1 MFLRFRARSSG
12 RSLRG
17 HSLLWAL
24 CTLALVL
31 ARESTPP
38 ALAQGHQHQWTAGAW
53 PAGLASVTHIGGQPV
68 TETSP
73 AYPCEILELRVITA
87 GDGDFCTALGC
98 PFPGGTGAD
107 QHAVH
112 RGYRDHG
119 ALGHFGF
126 IHAGGHFQ
134 NQENFDP
141 DLQDMVA
148 GGVPYYRVSREQA
161 NGSIIQ
167 IAAQWDDSGF
177 VVDPATGQQVVAF
190 NDDPNWSGGGTFPV
204 DGTKCNVKKG
214 RGTWVF
220 HCVEWIYV
228 PCDSAIS
235 PIDGSIRFSV
245 PVCSWG
251 YRGTELNFSLTY
263 SSRSLTD
270 ASLSFWQV
278 KHPAALS
285 DQNQATNYNPL
296 WTHSFAQWIE
306 VLQTGEAVWHKGDG
320 TAEAFE
326 QYWNGTQGPFRRSHG
341 SFLTLTSS
349 GSSTS
354 PWFTYED
361 DQTRQDVPFSSFV
374 LKTAD
379 QTEYT
384 FDIVRWNIA
393 DHPPQPD
400 GYAIPYFLLRQ
411 IRDRWA
417 RTVTVVWNSDGVAS
431 VTDGDGRGLV
441 FDYSGG
447 LVVSITDPFGRVHT
461 ISHTTVQGQKKPT
474 GITVQGIGS
483 PNRTRYLWAF
493 EYNSPTGDFISRK
506 TTPSGKVVNY
516 EYETVANPRVSNA
529 DWVGRMVRSFY
540 TDDLMSPPQTYEI
553 RRSGTTIIYPG
564 EDRYQYTFQGA
575 HLHQVR
581 HESTGAAV
589 NLRWDLFH
597 NLAKLW
603 TAFESEFSPL
613 VSLAYGYTNPDSRHI
628 AAVTA
633 TDVLGNQA
641 SATFNDWKLP
651 TEFRA
656 FATPG
661 SGRSDQMMR
670 LIYDGGGPLTAG
682 NVTRV
687 TAALGTPSEDT
698 TDLLY
703 QLPLRPDLP
712 SGVIGSEGGL
722 SEALYHVNGSVSE
735 ARSPENLLAPVGDAD
750 RPPSISRTEQNAE
763 ELPSAFVDPMGHRTE
778 VSFNAEAPN
787 SSRLVITLTHND
799 GSTRKIIL
807 DADGLVVE
815 LVDENGVRAT
825 VERNRSGQPLRVK
838 AAVGTAWER
847 TVLCHYDGRA
857 DLVAIDPPKGA
868 SSRISFEYCQY
879 QLPFFGGGPP
889 TKTIPEVY
897 IGKPTRVI
905 YSDGSEYIGYNGMEE
920 IAWRYG
926 KDGKQTTLH
935 RDSLHRVYQTDYPG
949 KPGYPA
955 FSVGTVF
962 DEFGRPT
969 LFSDA
974 NGNSLLTWDDLNR
987 LVSYAPAIGNAI
999 SKQYLRDTTLR
1010 RWTERVTMP
1019 GVGSWEF
1026 REDGKGREA
1035 EVLNPFG
1042 QLATRR
1048 FDPDSKLLRQTR
1060 GNGTYSDFGWTPRDW
1075 LASITHRLANG
1086 AVLDTFQYFYTDSQG
1101 VYDPT
1106 GRLRR
1111 EIDVG
1116 GRVHEFFPNPLSE
1129 PTASNHPDTGP
1140 IAYGLDLHS
1149 NRVSKTQGGVTEWYG
1164 VDAADK
1170 LLWTN
1175 QAGNFAPTPGQAQPY
1190 RLIMYDLAGQPTD
1203 LEHRDAVGQGVVQD
1217 KLDWDGMGK
1226 LRRLFC
1232 VGAAQERYRAKH
1244 DGSGTRVEATLDGTT
1259 HTYSFGAGL
1268 LHDSAGSTV
1277 YTPGISQRQNGVD
1290 RYFHDD
1296 WIGSTRYLTDASGL
1310 AAPTAYR
1317 YDAFGLVTAAAGP
1330 DTTSL
1335 KFAGGWGY
1343 QGDVAG
1349 GLLHAGARQYAPA
1362 LGRFMSPDPIGLVGG
1377 LNRYVYCG
1385 GNPVGMVDPSGEALP
1400 LIAGI
1405 GLILFITSAGP
1416 AGEPNPGYQHQSMLK
1431 DWRVGWIDPGLSDA
1445 SEFATGYEFESRPPR
1460 KLTFGQRMFS
1470 GAMLPLGVVSGIM
1483 VRGVIE
1489 AATDCGK
1496 ATSTFMRLGRPGR
1509 GMFNGMEVR
1518 GMHDLSHLDNGTLS
1532 AMAEKG
1538 FAAKDSRGVALELHH
1553 HQQNPGGPLIEIPA
1567 DRHKPGNRN
1576 QHPFGNTPGS
1586 GLTPEQ
1592 RDAFNAWRKEYWR
1605 ARAAEE
1611 LRRRGVP

>member
-1 MFLRFRARSSG
+1 M
-12 RSLRG
+12 
-17 HSLLWAL
+17 
-24 CTLALVL
+24 
-31 ARESTPP
+31 
-38 ALAQGHQHQWTAGAW
+38 GHQHQWTAGGA
-53 PAGLASVTHIGGQPV
+53 PGGLLSVTHIGGQPV
-68 TETSP
+68 SEAFP
-73 AYPCEILELRVITA
+73 ALPCEVLELRPISA
-87 GDGDFCTALGC
+87 GDSDTCIAPGC
-98 PFPGGTGAD
+98 PFPSGSAAD
-107 QHAVH
+107 QNARLAH
-112 RGYRDHG
+112 YRDMG
-119 ALGHFGF
+119 APGHFGM
-126 IHAGGHFQ
+126 IVNGHFV
-134 NQENFDP
+134 NQETFNP
-141 DLQDMVA
+141 ALQDLVA
-148 GGVPYYRVSREQA
+148 GGVLYYRVSREQPS
-161 NGSIIQ
+161 GTTVQ
-167 IAAQWDDSGF
+167 IAAEWDDSGF
-177 VVDPATGQQVVAF
+177 IVDPATGQQVTAF
-190 NDDPNWSGGGTFPV
+190 NDDPNWNSGGGTV
-204 DGTKCNVKKG
+204 NVVGTQCSTKNG
-214 RGTWVF
+214 RAGTWYQDE
-220 HCVEWIYV
+220 CGRLIYIAA
-228 PCDSAIS
+228 DSSVS
-235 PIDGSIRFSV
+235 PFDGAVKFSV

-251 YRGTELNFSLTY
+251 FRGTELDFSLTY
-263 SSRSLTD
+263 CSRSFTD
-270 ASLSFWQV
+270 ASLAFQQV

-285 DQNQATNYNPL
+285 DHNQATNYNPL
-296 WTHSFAQWIE
+296 WTHTYAQWVE
-306 VLQTGEAVWHKGDG
+306 VLQTGQAVWHKGDG
-320 TAEAFE
+320 TTEPFE
-326 QYWNGTQGPFRRSHG
+326 QYWNGQQGPFWRSAG
-341 SFLTLTSS
+341 SQLTLASS
-349 GSSTS
+349 GTSTS

-361 DQTRQDVPFSSFV
+361 DQTRATVPFSSFV

-393 DHPPQPD
+393 DHPPHPD

-411 IRDRWA
+411 IRDRWS
-417 RTVTVVWNSDGVAS
+417 RTVTLVWNSDGVAS

-441 FDYSGG
+441 FGYSGG
-447 LVVSITDPFGRVHT
+447 LVVSITDPFGRVHA

-516 EYETVANPRVSNA
+516 EYEAVGNPRVSNA

-540 TDDLMSPPQTYEI
+540 TDDLMTPPQTYEI

-564 EDRYQYTFQGA
+564 EDRYAYTFQGA
-575 HLHQVR
+575 HLHQVL

-603 TAFESEFSPL
+603 TSFESEFSPL
-613 VSLAYGYTNPDSRHI
+613 VSLAYTYTNPDNRHI

-641 SATFNDWKLP
+641 SALFNAWKLP

-661 SGRSDQMMR
+661 SGRSDQVNR
-670 LIYDGGGPLTAG
+670 SIYDGGGPLTAG
-682 NVTRV
+682 NVTRA
-687 TAALGTPSEDT
+687 TAALGTPSEET

-712 SGVIGSEGGL
+712 SAVIGSEGGR
-722 SEALYHVNGSVSE
+722 SEALYHPDGSVSE

-763 ELPSAFVDPMGHRTE
+763 ELTTASIDPMGHRTE
-778 VSFNAEAPN
+778 ASFNAEAPN

-799 GSTRKIIL
+799 GSTRRVIL

-815 LVDENGVRAT
+815 LVDENGIRAT

-847 TVLCHYDGRA
+847 TVLCHYDGRK

-897 IGKPTRVI
+897 VGKPTRVI
-905 YSDGSEYIGYNGMEE
+905 YPDGSEYFGYNGMEE
-920 IAWRYG
+920 LAWRYG
-926 KDGKQTTLH
+926 KDGLTTTLH
-935 RDSLHRVYQTDYPG
+935 RDALHRVHQTDYPH

-974 NGNSLLTWDDLNR
+974 NGNSLLGWDDLNR
-987 LVSYAPAIGNAI
+987 LVSFAPAIGNAI
-999 SKQYLRDTTLR
+999 SKQYLRDTTLK
-1010 RWTERVTMP
+1010 RWTERMTMP
-1019 GVGSWEF
+1019 GVGTWEF

-1042 QLATRR
+1042 QLAGRR
-1048 FDPDSKLLRQTR
+1048 FDPDSKVLRETR

-1086 AVLDTFQYFYTDSQG
+1086 AVLDNFQYFYTDSQG

-1111 EIDVG
+1111 EIDAG

-1129 PTASNHPDTGP
+1129 LVGASHPDTGL
-1140 IAYGLDLHS
+1140 ISYGLDAHS
-1149 NRVSKTQGGVTEWYG
+1149 NRTSKAQGGVTEWYG

-1175 QAGNFAPTPGQAQPY
+1175 QAGNFPPTPGQAQPY
-1190 RLIMYDLAGQPTD
+1190 RILTYDLAGQPTD
-1203 LEHRDAVGQGVVQD
+1203 IEYRPAAGYGVIQD

-1232 VGAAQERYRAKH
+1232 VGAAQERYRAKY

-1259 HTYSFGAGL
+1259 HIYSHGAGL

-1296 WIGSTRYLTDASGL
+1296 WIGSTRYLTDATGL

-1317 YDAFGLVTAAAGP
+1317 YDAFGLVTASAGP

-1343 QGDVAG
+1343 QADVAG
-1349 GLLHAGARQYAPA
+1349 GLLHVGARQYAPA
-1362 LGRFMSPDPIGLVGG
+1362 LGRFMSPDPIGLAGG
-1377 LNRYVYCG
+1377 FNQYVYCG
-1385 GNPVGMVDPSGEALP
+1385 GNPVSIVDPTGEILP
-1400 LIAGI
+1400 VIGAI
-1405 GLILFITSAGP
+1405 GLGIFLFVGSERP
-1416 AGEPNPGYQHQSMLK
+1416 AGEIPPGYVHHNLGDQLPFSLLNPFNRIP
-1431 DWRVGWIDPGLSDA
+1431 DDRGLFSSIDGMDCSTPPGLPGG
-1445 SEFATGYEFESRPPR
+1445 FRPPQR
-1460 KLTFGQRMFS
+1460 GFGPKGKPETQAFNDDVAREM
-1470 GAMLPLGVVSGIM
+1470 AR
-1483 VRGVIE
+1483 RGW
-1489 AATDCGK
+1489 TLK
-1496 ATSTFMRLGRPGR
+1496 AGGTRYKEEHFPRPG
-1509 GMFNGMEVR
+1509 
-1518 GMHDLSHLDNGTLS
+1518 SS
-1532 AMAEKG
+1532 
-1538 FAAKDSRGVALELHH
+1538 
-1553 HQQNPGGPLIEIPA
+1553 
-1567 DRHKPGNRN
+1567 
-1576 QHPFGNTPGS
+1576 
-1586 GLTPEQ
+1586 
-1592 RDAFNAWRKEYWR
+1592 
-1605 ARAAEE
+1605 
-1611 LRRRGVP
+1611 RRRGSKSVDMTFEKDGRVLRVQTVETMADGKTLTPREQTNARIIRSRMKPREHLLLIPKPKSQHRSRE